1 MGMDKS
7 MGMLRRSSENFA
19 QKLILRNELHSA
31 VGELSLHVSGA
42 EMCSGSFPTLG
53 LGWGIK
59 VSKWYD
65 KHKTVLASI
74 WILCLD
80 GFAIKA
86 LELSIPQL
94 RTEFQPESNESR
106 PGPSNHRFYIAWGSF
121 VYIYTPDHPPYGGR
135 YVILL
140 LLLPPR

>member
-1 MGMDKS
+1 
-7 MGMLRRSSENFA
+7 MLRRSLDNFA
-19 QKLILRNELHSA
+19 QKLIFRNELQSE
-31 VGELSLHVSGA
+31 VWELSLHVSGA

-86 LELSIPQL
+86 PELAMP
-94 RTEFQPESNESR
+94 
-106 PGPSNHRFYIAWGSF
+106 RFRIE
-121 VYIYTPDHPPYGGR
+121 
-135 YVILL
+135 
-140 LLLPPR
+140 

>member
-1 MGMDKS
+1 MGMDMS

-59 VSKWYD
+59 VSKRYD
-65 KHKTVLASI
+65 THKTVLASI

-80 GFAIKA
+80 RFAIKA

-94 RTEFQPESNESR
+94 RIEFRPESNESR
-106 PGPSNHRFYIAWGSF
+106 PGPSKHRFYIA
-121 VYIYTPDHPPYGGR
+121 
-135 YVILL
+135 
-140 LLLPPR
+140 